1 MKLRVA
7 TADLCLVSLLCFHS
21 TCNGIEHS
29 SPSHHTINLVHICDV
44 NTLNLFISLYT
55 LISSQ
60 NNQDHKVKICIINI
74 GVLHCVG
81 DDDRKTF

>member
-1 MKLRVA
+1 MFSCDMAPLFWMSPLFICACSELKLYVALESPAGVGLRVA

-44 NTLNLFISLYT
+44 NT
-55 LISSQ
+55 
-60 NNQDHKVKICIINI
+60 
-74 GVLHCVG
+74 
-81 DDDRKTF
+81 